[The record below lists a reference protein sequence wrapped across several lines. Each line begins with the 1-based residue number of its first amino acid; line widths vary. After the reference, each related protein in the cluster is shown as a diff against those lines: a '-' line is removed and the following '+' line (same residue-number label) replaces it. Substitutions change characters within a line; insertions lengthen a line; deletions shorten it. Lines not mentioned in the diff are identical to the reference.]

1 MTRSQKILIVA
12 ADYSDD
18 LAVKLTKENGCVAYI
33 TGIPMSLAHQAVTE
47 NWVLPYIY
55 NEIYEIPDPVE

>member
-33 TGIPMSLAHQAVTE
+33 TGIPASLIHIAVTE
-47 NWVLPYIY
+47 GWILPHVHT
-55 NEIYEIPDPVE
+55 ETWEEQDPE